1 MNDFLIQN
9 SFRSQW
15 QLNLGFVYIASND
28 FLIQFLQFS
37 ILVKKRVFEQTP
49 KKTPLFCLTFGSSSS
64 FLFWPKPAGRPAS
77 FFPVFCNPQSFP
89 NVFTEATRPAGG
101 TGPDQ
106 PRPALT
112 GPDQPRPAQ
121 KPTTT
126 PKTQDRP
133 RPAQTGPDRPR
144 PAQTCPDRP
153 RPAQKPTTTV
163 IFKTY
168 QKGPL

>member
-77 FFPVFCNPQSFP
+77 FSPFFALQQVSRMFSPKP
-89 NVFTEATRPAGG
+89 AGRPAGLG
-101 TGPDQ
+101 TDLTFLHLDSSSSFVFWPKPAGRRDSVFSPK
-106 PRPALT
+106 PAGRPA
-112 GPDQPRPAQ
+112 G
-121 KPTTT
+121 
-126 PKTQDRP
+126 
-133 RPAQTGPDRPR
+133 PAQTSPDRP
-144 PAQTCPDRP
+144 
-153 RPAQKPTTTV
+153 
-163 IFKTY
+163 
-168 QKGPL
+168 